1 MAGLILTADRRTRP
15 SQKSPAQGRLDDLVE
30 ALVDQEPRHGYD
42 ACNLVITNEQ
52 AAIVIAVDPDVADDI
67 ADACD
72 NEALCR
78 LLCASHGEQ
87 AQYIALVIAAKT
99 VALAREGAKRA
110 LLQLVIA
117 ESERRQEDDDL
128 LPRRAMNHA
137 CVVPYDEERRL

>member
-1 MAGLILTADRRTRP
+1 MADRILTADRRTRP
-15 SQKSPAQGRLDDLVE
+15 SQKSPAQVTLDDLVE
-30 ALVDQEPRHGYD
+30 FLVDHEPRHGYD
-42 ACNLVITNEQ
+42 ECNLIITNEQ
-52 AAIVIAVDPDVADDI
+52 AAIVIAADSDAANDV

-72 NEALCR
+72 NEAL
-78 LLCASHGEQ
+78 ASHGEHEK
-87 AQYIALVIAAKT
+87 IALEIAAKT
-99 VALAREGAKRA
+99 VVLASEGAKRA